1 MKNMKVQAKLEIGN
15 NYAKMF
21 SRNYNVVNLFC
32 HYSRQANSTRPDT
45 DARCECIDI
54 TLVAP
59 TMDDLSLYSWY
70 ISGESLCGRV
80 KFDLNGELGAIIS
93 DEGDLVFEDAYC
105 FAIEEDYDIDRP
117 MRRTV
122 KLSIVAEKL
131 TFEGAT
137 FENPYND

>member
-15 NYAKMF
+15 NHAKMF
-21 SRNYNVVNLFC
+21 SKNYNVVNLFC

-59 TMDDLSLYSWY
+59 TMDDLSLYSWN

-80 KFDLNGELGAIIS
+80 KFDLTGDKDS
-93 DEGDLVFEDAYC
+93 DNNRQML
-105 FAIEEDYDIDRP
+105 IR
-117 MRRTV
+117 V
-122 KLSIVAEKL
+122 KLFVRSITYKGILRNEILEINK
-131 TFEGAT
+131 
-137 FENPYND
+137 

>member
-1 MKNMKVQAKLEIGN
+1 MEVQAKLEIGN
-15 NYAKMF
+15 NHAKMY
-21 SRNYNVVNLFC
+21 SRGYNVVNLLC
-32 HYSRQANSTRPDT
+32 HYTRQTNSSRPNT

-59 TMDDLSLYSWY
+59 TMEDNSLYRWY
-70 ISGESLCGRV
+70 ISNESLCGRV
-80 KFDLNGELGAIIS
+80 SFDLTGEQDSTSS
-93 DEGDLVFEDAYC
+93 DDGNLVFEDAYC

-117 MRRTV
+117 MRRML
-122 KLSIVAEKL
+122 KLSLVADKV

>member
-1 MKNMKVQAKLEIGN
+1 MEVQAKLEIGN
-15 NYAKMF
+15 NHAKMY
-21 SRNYNVVNLFC
+21 SKNYNVVNLFC
-32 HYSRQANSTRPDT
+32 HYTRQTGSTRPNT

-59 TMDDLSLYSWY
+59 TMEDNSLYRWY
-70 ISGESLCGRV
+70 ISNESLCGRV
-80 KFDLNGELGAIIS
+80 SFDLTGEQDSTSS
-93 DEGDLVFEDAYC
+93 DDGNLVFEDAYC

-117 MRRTV
+117 MRRML
-122 KLSIVAEKL
+122 KLSLVADKV